1 MPAQVERTP
10 APVFHAKP
18 TVFTGPKPSKAP
30 ELDGPEPP
38 SEGRDREY
46 VILAPSGRS
55 YFGGGRGA
63 TPKPYGVFRMRGAY
77 GSRENPVKPCHKH
90 GYIRPSMPLDVPVLV
105 TAGASAAYL

>member
-38 SEGRDREY
+38 SEGRDRE
-46 VILAPSGRS
+46 LSFSHPPGAPTSVAAGAPHPS
-55 YFGGGRGA
+55 HTEFFGCGE
-63 TPKPYGVFRMRGAY
+63 RMD
-77 GSRENPVKPCHKH
+77 PVKTP
-90 GYIRPSMPLDVPVLV
+90 
-105 TAGASAAYL
+105 